1 MGKLKMTILTQEE
14 VKKIRA
20 ESIKILADVGVKVSH
35 EEAKIMLRDAGDL
48 PPENESSFM
57 LDWKLRKGAL
67 DGQKVLHARANY
79 QQAS

>member
-1 MGKLKMTILTQEE
+1 MLTTS
-14 VKKIRA
+14 RGG
-20 ESIKILADVGVKVSH
+20 S
-35 EEAKIMLRDAGDL
+35 DL

>member
-1 MGKLKMTILTQEE
+1 MVTQEKCQR
-14 VKKIRA
+14 KKNDRTDCR
-20 ESIKILADVGVKVSH
+20 S
-35 EEAKIMLRDAGDL
+35 DL